1 MTIQEILQGVHD
13 WTNGKIVYDISAA
26 HPDGQGNPTPYAD
39 LTAALGTDGANIPT
53 ALRKGGMSIK
63 FVQSSDNKYVQ
74 YRLMLSSWS
83 TDVDDW
89 QSMNADKVPTV
100 SKTWAELKA
109 MRDGGKLAPGQWY
122 RITDYATTTSQQDT
136 QSAGHQFDI
145 IVRADS
151 PTVLNE
157 NACATRHEGDTY
169 FQNAKL
175 ESWQL
180 KYCLDN
186 VTARFA
192 WANTSTGKGV
202 VYGMID
208 EFGNEC
214 GYDFKNIQFK
224 RYKVTSLSSN
234 TSLQGLYAGY
244 RVIDTSGSQGSL
256 YPSGGTVSTSDT
268 VWRYTF
274 DLSGADYSLSPRQYG
289 CHGNN
294 IAPCKLQDTIGNRER
309 QWLNNITFG
318 NTQSSSQCWGN
329 KFLERCHSM
338 SFGNECYANT
348 FGQYCWNN
356 TFGQNCYRNTFGQ
369 SCSGNTFGQN
379 CCENT
384 FGQSCQYN
392 TFGQNCYRNT
402 FGQYCWNNTF
412 GQSCSGNTFGQYCGY
427 NTFGQYC
434 RYNTF
439 GQSCGSNTFG
449 QSCYYNSIDH
459 AYPLDGEYGTNEV
472 SDSVR
477 HCKLIS
483 YEFNYEDGEEYG
495 VTAWLCSPFDA
506 TVNLRMYVTDS
517 EGDTITSY
525 NQPVTLKANVP
536 QYFETKGSSDNDPS
550 VFHAEMSYEIAGKTV
565 TLEGEYEW

>member
-1 MTIQEILQGVHD
+1 M
-13 WTNGKIVYDISAA
+13 
-26 HPDGQGNPTPYAD
+26 
-39 LTAALGTDGANIPT
+39 
-53 ALRKGGMSIK
+53 
-63 FVQSSDNKYVQ
+63 
-74 YRLMLSSWS
+74 
-83 TDVDDW
+83 
-89 QSMNADKVPTV
+89 DKVHYLKDRNNVTKEIEDLEAIKKCI
-100 SKTWAELKA
+100 SLTYSELKTL
-109 MRDGGKLAPGQWY
+109 RDGGKLAPGQWY

-186 VTARFA
+186 DTARFA

-234 TSLQGLYAGY
+234 TSLEGLYAGY
-244 RVIDTSGSQGSL
+244 RVINTSGSQGSL

-294 IAPCKLQDTIGNRER
+294 IAPCKLQDTIANRER

-318 NTQSSSQCWGN
+318 NTQGSSQCWGN

-348 FGQYCWNN
+348 FGQSCGSNTFGQNSYEN
-356 TFGQNCYRNTFGQ
+356 TFGQNCY
-369 SCSGNTFGQN
+369 
-379 CCENT
+379 ENT
-384 FGQSCQYN
+384 FGQSCYYN

-402 FGQYCWNNTF
+402 FGQYCE
-412 GQSCSGNTFGQYCGY
+412 SNTFGQYCGY

-434 RYNTF
+434 YYNTFGQSCQYNTFGQNCWNNTFGQNCRYNTF
-439 GQSCGSNTFG
+439 GQSCYGNTFGQSCSYNTFGQSCSSNTFG
-449 QSCYYNSIDH
+449 QNCYYNTFGQYCYYNSIDH

-472 SDSVR
+472 PDSVR

-483 YEFNYEDGEEYG
+483 YEFNYEDGEDYG

-506 TVNLRMYVTDS
+506 TVNLTMFVTDS
-517 EGDTITSY
+517 EGDTIAAY
-525 NQPVTLKANVP
+525 NQSVTLKANVP
-536 QYFETKGSSDNDPS
+536 QYFETKGSSENDPS
-550 VFHAEMSYEIAGKTV
+550 IFHAEMSYQIAGKTV